1 MSEEQIQ
8 DDVLISEIE
17 NSPISETPMS
27 NRDVEQEIKI
37 AELDI
42 KKEELES
49 KRQDRLQRKAY
60 ADNIFKFLCVYMIA
74 IFIIIF
80 RHGEIL
86 NGFELADSVV
96 ITLITTT
103 TANIIGIF
111 ILVVRYLFNPSNGN
125 NKGK

>member
-49 KRQDRLQRKAY
+49 KRQDRLQRNRKEMVPTY
-60 ADNIFKFLCVYMIA
+60 L
-74 IFIIIF
+74 
-80 RHGEIL
+80 
-86 NGFELADSVV
+86 EL
-96 ITLITTT
+96 
-103 TANIIGIF
+103 GID
-111 ILVVRYLFNPSNGN
+111 I
-125 NKGK
+125 

>member
-49 KRQDRLQRKAY
+49 KRQDRLQRKAGT
-60 ADNIFKFLCVYMIA
+60 I
-74 IFIIIF
+74 
-80 RHGEIL
+80 H
-86 NGFELADSVV
+86 
-96 ITLITTT
+96 LI
-103 TANIIGIF
+103 
-111 ILVVRYLFNPSNGN
+111 V
-125 NKGK
+125 